1 MLLLA
6 VQYMLVCRDA
16 KGVAYMFIER
26 LGTPVL
32 QLLHDTLRNAVW
44 STAQCCMTVWTII
57 LSQKPLQ
64 FYGLHLQKWTALIR
78 LRQQKQKSKT

>member
-32 QLLHDTLRNAVW
+32 QLLHDTLRNAV
-44 STAQCCMTVWTII
+44 
-57 LSQKPLQ
+57 
-64 FYGLHLQKWTALIR
+64 
-78 LRQQKQKSKT
+78 